1 MANPI
6 SAATVLASS
15 EPANADDL
23 SAGSKKGWVLV
34 VEDDDDNR
42 DSIVE
47 LLKDAGYDAR
57 GVSGGT
63 DALAALRGDRPC
75 LVLADLVMRD
85 MDGRELLLEARRRLE
100 GPIPPFVFVT
110 GAGPSKLEDISGL
123 ILTKPV
129 DIDRLLGVV
138 AYHCAG

>member
-1 MANPI
+1 VGNPN
-6 SAATVLASS
+6 SAATALASS
-15 EPANADDL
+15 EPSNADDP
-23 SAGSKKGWVLV
+23 SAGTKKGWVLV

-42 DSIVE
+42 DSIVD

-63 DALAALRGDRPC
+63 DALAALHGDRPC

-85 MDGRELLLEARRRLE
+85 MDGHELLLEARRSLE
-100 GPIPPFVFVT
+100 APIPPFVFVT

-138 AYHCAG
+138 ALHCAG

>member
-1 MANPI
+1 MVDSIFAT
-6 SAATVLASS
+6 TVLASVQ
-15 EPANADDL
+15 ANADDP
-23 SAGSKKGWVLV
+23 SVAAKKGWVLV

-42 DSIVE
+42 DTIVE

-63 DALAALRGDRPC
+63 DALAALHGDRPC

-85 MDGRELLLEARRRLE
+85 MDGHELLLEARRRLE

-110 GAGPSKLEDISGL
+110 GAGPSMLEDISGL
-123 ILTKPV
+123 ILTKPI

-138 AYHCAG
+138 AHHCPG

>member
-1 MANPI
+1 VGNPI
-6 SAATVLASS
+6 CAATVLASS
-15 EPANADDL
+15 EPSNADDP
-23 SAGSKKGWVLV
+23 SAGTKKGWVLV

-42 DSIVE
+42 DSIVDV
-47 LLKDAGYDAR
+47 LKDAGYDAR
-57 GVSGGT
+57 GVSGGA

-85 MDGRELLLEARRRLE
+85 MDGHELLLEARRSLE
-100 GPIPPFVFVT
+100 APIPPFVFVT

-138 AYHCAG
+138 AHHCAG